1 MVVHMSRNNEYEQD
15 IRERILFFLY
25 RNSYWQKRHTPK
37 INICNKLSDIP
48 CKYINKELK
57 RLYKDEFIRIKKT
70 NHGEDVFLNI
80 KKKKEIENEINDKL
94 KRLYDF

>member
-1 MVVHMSRNNEYEQD
+1 MSKNKEYGQE

-25 RNSYWQKRHTPK
+25 RNSYWQNRHTPK

-57 RLYKDEFIRIKKT
+57 KLYKDEFIRFKKT

-80 KKKKEIENEINDKL
+80 KKKKEIELEIKNKL
-94 KRLYDF
+94 RSLYGFN